1 MNMSI
6 QGRTAIVTGAA
17 RGLGLA
23 IARHL
28 AESGA
33 NVMFADSDETALEA
47 ELGNEVDGEGPIRSF
62 AGDLGQKLTLANLVS
77 ATIDAFDRIDILVNA
92 HRAVQP
98 CDPLAV
104 SDELLGDMM
113 RENMASGLKL
123 SQMVAKRMVA
133 QAEAEAEVNPQVL
146 QNGAIINLTSMVAE
160 RPQPHMLA
168 YSIASAAQA
177 QATRSLAMALAPK
190 RIRVNGVAFGSMMSN
205 QLQQSLR
212 EDPGLRERLIAATPL
227 GRIAGADEIGPVVQF
242 LASEDA
248 AFITGQILRVDGG
261 RSIGDALGPDAF

>member
-1 MNMSI
+1 MSFSV

-17 RGLGLA
+17 RGIGLA

-28 AESGA
+28 EEAGA
-33 NVMFADSDETALEA
+33 NVMFADADEAGLEA
-47 ELGNEVDGEGPIRSF
+47 ELGSSAWTEGSARAF

-92 HRAVQP
+92 HRMVQL

-104 SDELLGDMM
+104 SDELLGDML

-133 QAEAEAEVNPQVL
+133 QSEAEPEREVL
-146 QNGAIINLTSMVAE
+146 QNGAIVNLTSLAAD
-160 RPQPHMLA
+160 RPEPQMLA

-190 RIRVNGVAFGSMMSN
+190 RIRVNGVAFGSIMSN
-205 QLQQSLR
+205 QLQLKLR
-212 EDPGLRERLIAATPL
+212 EEPNLRDKLLSATPL
-227 GRIAGADEIGPVVQF
+227 GRIAGADELGATVQY
-242 LASEDA
+242 LVSDGAS
-248 AFITGQILRVDGG
+248 FVTGQILRVDGG
-261 RSIGDALGPDAF
+261 RSLGDPLAAGAF